1 MEAASKVI
9 GAVRLSLVDVKVV
22 IEELEKEEMQRDPE
36 INKHLQT
43 AMKRHCMPHKFSAE
57 EVKPRSMKTVRW

>member
-22 IEELEKEEMQRDPE
+22 IEGLEKEEMQRDPE
-36 INKHLQT
+36 INKH
-43 AMKRHCMPHKFSAE
+43 
-57 EVKPRSMKTVRW
+57 

>member
-36 INKHLQT
+36 INKHLQI
-43 AMKRHCMPHKFSAE
+43 AMKRHCMPHKFFAE

>member
-1 MEAASKVI
+1 MKAASKVI
-9 GAVRLSLVDVKVV
+9 GAVRPSLVDVKAV

-36 INKHLQT
+36 INKHLQI
-43 AMKRHCMPHKFSAE
+43 AMKPHCMPHKFFAE